1 MSDELK
7 PCPFCG
13 NNPTLRECNGGWIIE
28 CEHHGWNENGEALR
42 NETIAGDV
50 DMCSWGSTESAKAAL
65 IDAWNARAA
74 VTDEQFATAVH
85 DGEAWQRVR
94 TCRPTPSIMNDV
106 EHIVVQRV
114 GSSEF
119 QLKWPYQRCSECS
132 ADFPEGSRYCPGCG
146 AKVVAK

>member
-7 PCPFCG
+7 PCPLCG
-13 NNPTLRECNGGWIIE
+13 GPVLIHRRTDGQVDGIVCDECLLTLETVDVYPEWHTLDELVRR
-28 CEHHGWNENGEALR
+28 WN
-42 NETIAGDV
+42 T
-50 DMCSWGSTESAKAAL
+50 
-65 IDAWNARAA
+65 RAA
-74 VTDEQFATAVH
+74 VTDEQFSLAVH

-94 TCRPTPSIMNDV
+94 ECRPTPSIMNDV

-146 AKVVAK
+146 AKVVAE

>member
-7 PCPFCG
+7 PCPLCG
-13 NNPTLRECNGGWIIE
+13 GPVLIHRRTDGQVDGIVCDECLLTL
-28 CEHHGWNENGEALR
+28 EAVDVYPEWHTLDELVLR
-42 NETIAGDV
+42 
-50 DMCSWGSTESAKAAL
+50 
-65 IDAWNARAA
+65 WNARAA
-74 VTDEQFATAVH
+74 VTDEQFAQAVH
-85 DGEAWQRVR
+85 DGEAWQRAR

>member
-7 PCPFCG
+7 PCPLCG
-13 NNPTLRECNGGWIIE
+13 GPVLVHRRTDGQVDGIVCDECLLTL
-28 CEHHGWNENGEALR
+28 EAVDVYPEWHTLDELVLR
-42 NETIAGDV
+42 
-50 DMCSWGSTESAKAAL
+50 
-65 IDAWNARAA
+65 WNARAA
-74 VTDEQFATAVH
+74 VTDEQFAMAVH

-146 AKVVAK
+146 AKVVAE